1 MIISLVLLI
10 LIVLFL
16 GVFAFLHQSRFGKN
30 PEGARLE
37 RISQSGNYVD
47 GKFMNQLET
56 PLFTS
61 DDSVIAV
68 LLKGL
73 VTSKERLVP
82 KGVLPSVKTDLHAL
96 DEKKD
101 IVVWLGHSSYY
112 VQLAG
117 KRILI
122 DPVLSSYAS
131 PFFLFNRAFAGTTLY
146 RPSDIP
152 DIDYLLITHDHW
164 DHLDYDTVKALKLRV
179 KKVVTGLGVGS
190 HMEYWGYPESAVQE
204 ADWNTEL
211 RQVDGLD
218 IHVLPA
224 RHFSGRSVTRDKTL
238 WVSFALEAGGKRL
251 FFSGD
256 SGYGPHFAEIGK
268 QFGSFDLAVLED
280 GQYDKRW
287 ARIHMMPEETAQ
299 AAVDLGTK
307 AVLPAH
313 SGKFAIAHH
322 AWDEPFVRLAEASRG
337 KAYRLL
343 TPEIGEP
350 VDLDEKEQLF
360 PYWWEDP
367 SINRDRKN

>member
-1 MIISLVLLI
+1 MIASLVLLI
-10 LIVLFL
+10 LIVLFSA
-16 GVFAFLHQSRFGKN
+16 VFAFLYQTRFGKN
-30 PEGARLE
+30 PEGTRLE
-37 RISQSGNYVD
+37 RIRQSGNYVD

-82 KGVLPSVKTDLHAL
+82 KGMVPSVKTDLHTL
-96 DEKKD
+96 EEKKD

-131 PFFLFNRAFAGTTLY
+131 PFFLFNRAFAGTTFY

-164 DHLDYDTVKALKLRV
+164 DHLDYDTVRALKWRV
-179 KKVVTGLGVGS
+179 KKVITGLGVGS
-190 HMEYWGYPESAVQE
+190 HLEYWGYPASTIQE

-211 RQVDGLD
+211 KQADGLD

-224 RHFSGRSVTRDKTL
+224 RHFSGRSLTRDKTL
-238 WVSFALEAGGKRL
+238 WVSFVLEAGGKRL

-268 QFGSFDLAVLED
+268 RFGSFDLAVLED

-287 ARIHMMPEETAQ
+287 ALIHMMPEETAQ
-299 AAVDLGTK
+299 AAVDLGAK

-313 SGKFAIAHH
+313 SGKFAMANH
-322 AWDEPFVRLAEASRG
+322 AWDEPFVRLAEASHG

-350 VDLDEKEQLF
+350 VDLNERGQVF
-360 PYWWEDP
+360 SHWWEAP
-367 SINRDRKN
+367 FIHGDREN